1 MTSSHAFR
9 PDWASAP
16 GETIADLLAE
26 RDLSVDDFARF
37 MGFMRDEAMD
47 LLEGRATI
55 SVGIARR
62 LEQAL
67 GASVEF
73 WMSRDYQYRE
83 DISRLHEAEQSW
95 LRDLPIGDMIRFG
108 WLSPTPHPSNEAAA
122 CLRFF
127 GVPSIASWR
136 QVYGG
141 LEQMA
146 AFRTSRA
153 FDSRPASVAVWL
165 RRGEIE
171 AEQIDTEPWDPNR
184 FEESLSGLRSLTRRH
199 DPSHFIPELQKR
211 CAESGVA
218 VAAVRAPTGCRA
230 SGAVRFLTPSK
241 ALVQLSFR
249 YLSDDQFWFTFFH
262 EAGHLLLHRDSISFL
277 ESLRGDRCGL
287 LEDADSLSDVEEE
300 EANEF
305 AARTLIPPEFQV
317 TLENLPPDPRAVI
330 RFSLRLGVS
339 PGIVVGQLQHLG
351 SIAPSRFNG
360 LKRRYRWED

>member
-1 MTSSHAFR
+1 MTSTHAFR

-26 RDLSVDDFARF
+26 RDLSIDDFARL
-37 MGFMRDEAMD
+37 MDYTQEEARN

-55 SVGIARR
+55 SIGIARR
-62 LEQAL
+62 LEKAL

-73 WMSRDYQYRE
+73 WISRDYQYRE
-83 DISRLHEAEQSW
+83 DISRLHKAEQDW
-95 LRDLPIGDMIRFG
+95 LRELPIGDMIRFG
-108 WLSPTPHPSNEAAA
+108 WLSPPHPSNEAAA
-122 CLRFF
+122 CLGFF
-127 GVPSIASWR
+127 GVSSIAAWR
-136 QVYGG
+136 QAYGG
-141 LEQMA
+141 LQHMA

-153 FDSRPASVAVWL
+153 FDSRPASVATWL

-171 AEQIDTEPWDPNR
+171 AEQIETKPWDPGQ
-184 FEESLSGLRSLTRRH
+184 FEKSLSALRYLTRRH
-199 DPSHFIPELQKR
+199 DPGHFIPELRER
-211 CAESGVA
+211 CAETGVA
-218 VAAVRAPTGCRA
+218 VAFVRAPTGCRA
-230 SGAVRFLTPSK
+230 SGAVRFLTPNK

-262 EAGHLLLHRDSISFL
+262 EAGHLLLHRERISYL

-287 LEDADSLSDVEEE
+287 LEGTDPLSDIEEE

-305 AARTLIPPEFQV
+305 AARTLIPSEFRV
-317 TLENLPPDPRAVI
+317 ALENLPPDPRAVI
-330 RFSLRLGVS
+330 RFSVRLGVS

-351 SIAPSRFNG
+351 RIAPSRLNR